1 MFMSAATAL
10 PSFDFNSPPDLT
22 DDNQPSSSTSS
33 DLETSSQASF
43 PDSYLLPVHELTLLK
58 AFLRISSRIGVHD
71 ANVWSLDCV
80 SPFALGAGTPAAEL
94 PVNWRPTDTQ
104 RNVPHHPV
112 FDFMPWPEARS
123 RIILILSLPDEQRP
137 PAARGPLAM
146 VNFVYDFEDS
156 AEGVRIYGSDPY
168 DPGSWEIGQVLFER
182 WWFIFD
188 RSIIDSSNRWREIR
202 GAPPLLLK
210 SS

>member
-1 MFMSAATAL
+1 MFMTAATI
-10 PSFDFNSPPDLT
+10 PSFDFTSPPDLT
-22 DDNQPSSSTSS
+22 DDNQPSSSSS
-33 DLETSSQASF
+33 DPETSSQTSF

-58 AFLRISSRIGVHD
+58 AFLRISSRIGIPE

-80 SPFALGAGTPAAEL
+80 SPFALGAGTPAADL
-94 PVNWRPTDTQ
+94 PANWRPTDTQ
-104 RNVPHHPV
+104 RNVPHHPAL
-112 FDFMPWPEARS
+112 DFMPWPEARS
-123 RIILILSLPDEQRP
+123 RIIMILSLPDEQRP

-168 DPGSWEIGQVLFER
+168 DPGSWEIGQLLFER

-188 RSIIDSSNRWREIR
+188 RSIIDSSNRWRELR